1 MLTFI
6 VLLLATQAV
15 AFGFPRP
22 KAYAST
28 ADGKYKISP
37 YTAPVSGHGNPGESS
52 TWELAIDDTVSGHK
66 QRVTGFGA
74 AVTETTV
81 DVFNQLPKEQLA
93 RLLGELMTP
102 EGNNFG
108 IMRHTIGS
116 SDLSPEPAMSY
127 DDNGGNAGMV
137 DLSLS
142 HFNIGQRGHAMAT
155 MLRSMRSLNR
165 DMTILGSCWGVPGW
179 MKIDGM
185 LVGAGNNTLNHMYSE
200 QYGEYF
206 VKYIRAFEDA
216 GAHLDA
222 ITIQNE
228 PLNNNSGMPS
238 MVIEPVESGKLIR
251 DHVGPALRRAGL
263 ETEIWAYDHNTGMYV
278 MTECSSRC

>member
-1 MLTFI
+1 MLFSALI
-6 VLLLATQAV
+6 LLAGHVV
-15 AFGFPRP
+15 AGDSRQP

-28 ADGKYKISP
+28 ADGRYQISP
-37 YTAPVSGHGNPGESS
+37 YAAPIQGQGKPGNSQ
-52 TWELAIDDTVSGHK
+52 TWSLSLDDTQSGHK
-66 QRVTGFGA
+66 QSVTGFGA

-81 DVFNQLPKEQLA
+81 DVFNQLPENQLA
-93 RLLGELMTP
+93 QLLRELMTS

-116 SDLSPEPAMSY
+116 SDLSPEPALSY
-127 DDNGGNAGMV
+127 DDNGGNAGKV

-142 HFNIGQRGHAMAT
+142 HFNIGSRGLAMAN
-155 MLRSMRSLNR
+155 MLKSMRDLNQ

-185 LVGAGNNTLNHMYSE
+185 LVGAGDNVLNHNYSV

-206 VKYIRAFEDA
+206 VKYLQAYEAA
-216 GAHLDA
+216 GAHIDA

-238 MVIEPVESGKLIR
+238 MIIEPVESGELILN
-251 DHVGPALRRAGL
+251 HVAPALREAGL
-263 ETEIWAYDHNTGMYV
+263 ETEIWAYDHNTGMPV
-278 MTECSSRC
+278 LR